1 MERDNM
7 GIPLVTQP
15 KAEPAPTWYTPI
27 TRELLRE
34 ITRRIVE
41 EFQPERIILFGS
53 YAYGEPTIHSDVDL
67 LIVTKKM
74 ADQSVFARSRAVS
87 QLFPSR
93 KFGMDILVRTPQEV
107 KARLTIGDDFIGN
120 ILRQGRILY
129 ERRNSRGV
137 GSRSRSRLQKRA
149 NHRKTT

>member
-1 MERDNM
+1 MA
-7 GIPLVTQP
+7 IASVPPP
-15 KAEPAPTWYTPI
+15 KAKHAPSWYTPV
-27 TRELLRE
+27 TRKLLRE

-74 ADQSVFARSRAVS
+74 AEQSVFARSRAVS

-129 ERRNSRGV
+129 ERRDSRRV
-137 GSRSRSRLQKRA
+137 GPRSRSRLQKRA
-149 NHRKTT
+149 NHRKTA